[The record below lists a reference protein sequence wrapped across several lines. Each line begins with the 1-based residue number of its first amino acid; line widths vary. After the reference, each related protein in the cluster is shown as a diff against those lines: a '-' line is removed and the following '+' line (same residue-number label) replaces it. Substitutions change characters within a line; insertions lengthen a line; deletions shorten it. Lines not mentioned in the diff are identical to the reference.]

1 MRRDL
6 ELATALD
13 EGLTVIALVG
23 PDRSPLVL
31 VAPAPKHRERCLA
44 LGGAAGM
51 GDLHVHDQTVAVFH
65 EDVRHV
71 AQASLVARALLEQP
85 GIGVRG
91 TGVGVVAALLSFE
104 VHLGIAPLSRGLVV
118 VPALETF
125 VRGPGLDQRA
135 VHTEVF
141 VAAQACPIGGVL
153 DPLEKGAG
161 QVFIEEPLAVGAE
174 GRVVPDLVIDVQSHE
189 PAVQQVVL
197 DGLDQLALA
206 ADGKQDL
213 QQQGLEQHLRRH
225 RRAAPAGVHR
235 VELAVHRRQQRIDHG
250 AQLAQRVC
258 RRYPLFKADVAEHRP
273 LEVLVAPHRPRPRRS
288 PIVSD
293 HTGRGQR
300 RRGIFSTAC

>member
-1 MRRDL
+1 
-6 ELATALD
+6 
-13 EGLTVIALVG
+13 
-23 PDRSPLVL
+23 
-31 VAPAPKHRERCLA
+31 
-44 LGGAAGM
+44 
-51 GDLHVHDQTVAVFH
+51 
-65 EDVRHV
+65 
-71 AQASLVARALLEQP
+71 
-85 GIGVRG
+85 
-91 TGVGVVAALLSFE
+91 
-104 VHLGIAPLSRGLVV
+104 
-118 VPALETF
+118 

-225 RRAAPAGVHR
+225 RGAAPAGVHR

-250 AQLAQRVC
+250 AQFAQRVC

-273 LEVLVAPHRPRPRRS
+273 LEVLVASHRPRLGCS
-288 PIVSD
+288 PMASD
-293 HTGRGQR
+293 RTGRRQR
-300 RRGIFSTAC
+300 RRGIFQRPARGRPLGCRTDLIGAHTHVGAHPRRYGNA